1 MITDGSELPIRNRIN
16 SDEKLPN
23 SADEVE
29 DVSIIGAFNFFLSF
43 FFPFYNSTKNK
54 IWPCLFTCPRYF
66 IYNSLL

>member
-29 DVSIIGAFNFFLSF
+29 DVSIIGAFNFFLSL

-54 IWPCLFTCPRYF
+54 I
-66 IYNSLL
+66 